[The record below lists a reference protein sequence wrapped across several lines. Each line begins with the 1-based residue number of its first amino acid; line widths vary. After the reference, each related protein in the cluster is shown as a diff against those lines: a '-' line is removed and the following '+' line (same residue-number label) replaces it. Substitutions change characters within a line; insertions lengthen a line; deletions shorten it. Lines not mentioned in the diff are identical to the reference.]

1 MIFGIFDSRKFELD
15 GLARKFRRLCTRAL
29 ATLREETG
37 LRLAGMEWEG
47 RRCAPFVYRHPA
59 RPIHLT
65 AKYGLSRAYRGL
77 EFSSKSLG
85 TKLEIPSSSSSSSA
99 RLVRSCL
106 KYFRLFSYNFFSIS
120 LDGNFIVREIAGNV
134 QVNRVAKSN
143 VGGIRYVAHNCGR
156 SIPAPRVFEPKK
168 RPDNRARLLFGL
180 RFPPPV
186 RTLDT
191 RFYS

>member
-85 TKLEIPSSSSSSSA
+85 TKLEIPSSSSSSA

-106 KYFRLFSYNFFSIS
+106 KYFRLFSYIIFF
-120 LDGNFIVREIAGNV
+120 DFAG
-134 QVNRVAKSN
+134 RKF
-143 VGGIRYVAHNCGR
+143 YR
-156 SIPAPRVFEPKK
+156 SRNSRK
-168 RPDNRARLLFGL
+168 RSGQPSCEKQCWGH
-180 RFPPPV
+180 
-186 RTLDT
+186 TLC
-191 RFYS
+191 SA